1 MESGGGKGVGVWGE
15 RKIVSKHKPVA
26 LECLSGWKIQGGFC
40 QGARC
45 NITMWMRE
53 AYKNLYDARRDI

>member
-26 LECLSGWKIQGGFC
+26 LECLAGKFTV
-40 QGARC
+40 AFAKEHAA
-45 NITMWMRE
+45 T
-53 AYKNLYDARRDI
+53 